1 MSFLSFQKNKNSNE
15 EILIRAQVDEIYQ
28 IEEKI
33 NLLSEQLN
41 KADTK
46 NIFMKKIEEL
56 KNYRN
61 NLIEKKMKLN
71 SVFCTEMKKINDE
84 IKSKYNLF
92 QNMENNITSLKNEL
106 ISYNTLNFQNLKLRK
121 YILSN
126 NVKMNIENSDNFF
139 LNEKEINDIILEESE
154 EINDSEIK
162 KLKRDIEINKVSENI
177 IINNYKEIN
186 SKIEQ
191 IQENLKMLKEEKNT
205 TKNELINLISCKES
219 LESIIKLN
227 INFLNIRS
235 LNKLKNNIENN
246 INKWSK
252 PSELFM
258 YELMVIEPNRAANII
273 ADQLFNIF
281 EINIENENSESKD
294 YIKNISSIFSKE
306 IIISFINTELDK
318 FISGKINSYKTINEF
333 LENLS
338 IIITSKFQ
346 YANIIIS
353 SDTLTIFLSYIFK
366 SLFYDSVINSKIKFV
381 NKDYKVLKKN
391 YKKLIPVLYSEK
403 SKLDTKYQ
411 EYKSKTE
418 IIQNQIKV
426 IQKNYKNIR
435 IKKINLTKEEQNYI
449 QICSKANIL
458 LKQRN
463 NLEKVIINYES
474 KKNEIKKESQDLTN
488 KINEEINNIDI
499 EIVQINKGMKIE
511 QNKTNEDINRYKQ
524 IIKEKYKIINEQ
536 LQVYKNKYGSNLD
549 IYNRLINSINNTI
562 KKSNSRQPLI
572 IINNNNINNSNIF
585 SYDFTSN
592 NNNNKTHQIFND
604 DINISKIDSQ
614 SIDYNNQNNSS
625 LSNNISNNNF
635 KKIKKEKI
643 INKALSNI
651 NFSKSKKIIKSF
663 NKNCTI
669 NNSTI
674 SNDYNIND
682 NKNKTF
688 YSMNISQ
695 KKVFNKNKKN
705 ENYNNISGNYTNDK
719 RYDKYCRYYNNYY
732 KKDINLNLD
741 NRIKNYNNKQKNFST
756 ITNNIYFDDNLNEK
770 KSRFFSH
777 KKNKGIF
784 KRIIYKNQSNNFLNK
799 TDLNKLNSTLQNL
812 KDIISQRSANIY
824 NEENNISNN
833 NDILIDKK
841 LFEKIK
847 PLTKIVFCFY
857 RKYNINNIYNLNN
870 KLPKYN
876 PLLEISPEILC
887 QYPYNFIPCKINLD
901 LNNKNINISHLNQE
915 EDINKINISEINST
929 IVSSKLKSII
939 EIHRDY
945 RKYKESKKFK
955 SLEDFIIIEN
965 LKNGKLNKD
974 EIEKCTKNKNFN
986 FLIVA
991 NKENIY
997 EIIICSYE
1005 EFKIWINGLAFLI
1018 KNKNNI

>member
-1 MSFLSFQKNKNSNE
+1 MNLIKKKQSFSKMSFLSFQKNKNSNE

-106 ISYNTLNFQNLKLRK
+106 ISYNTLNFKNLKLRK

-391 YKKLIPVLYSEK
+391 YKKLIPV
-403 SKLDTKYQ
+403 
-411 EYKSKTE
+411 
-418 IIQNQIKV
+418 
-426 IQKNYKNIR
+426 
-435 IKKINLTKEEQNYI
+435 
-449 QICSKANIL
+449 
-458 LKQRN
+458 
-463 NLEKVIINYES
+463 
-474 KKNEIKKESQDLTN
+474 
-488 KINEEINNIDI
+488 
-499 EIVQINKGMKIE
+499 
-511 QNKTNEDINRYKQ
+511 
-524 IIKEKYKIINEQ
+524 
-536 LQVYKNKYGSNLD
+536 
-549 IYNRLINSINNTI
+549 
-562 KKSNSRQPLI
+562 
-572 IINNNNINNSNIF
+572 
-585 SYDFTSN
+585 
-592 NNNNKTHQIFND
+592 
-604 DINISKIDSQ
+604 
-614 SIDYNNQNNSS
+614 
-625 LSNNISNNNF
+625 
-635 KKIKKEKI
+635 
-643 INKALSNI
+643 
-651 NFSKSKKIIKSF
+651 
-663 NKNCTI
+663 
-669 NNSTI
+669 
-674 SNDYNIND
+674 
-682 NKNKTF
+682 F
-688 YSMNISQ
+688 Y
-695 KKVFNKNKKN
+695 
-705 ENYNNISGNYTNDK
+705 
-719 RYDKYCRYYNNYY
+719 
-732 KKDINLNLD
+732 
-741 NRIKNYNNKQKNFST
+741 
-756 ITNNIYFDDNLNEK
+756 
-770 KSRFFSH
+770 
-777 KKNKGIF
+777 
-784 KRIIYKNQSNNFLNK
+784 
-799 TDLNKLNSTLQNL
+799 
-812 KDIISQRSANIY
+812 
-824 NEENNISNN
+824 
-833 NDILIDKK
+833 
-841 LFEKIK
+841 
-847 PLTKIVFCFY
+847 
-857 RKYNINNIYNLNN
+857 
-870 KLPKYN
+870 
-876 PLLEISPEILC
+876 
-887 QYPYNFIPCKINLD
+887 
-901 LNNKNINISHLNQE
+901 
-915 EDINKINISEINST
+915 
-929 IVSSKLKSII
+929 
-939 EIHRDY
+939 
-945 RKYKESKKFK
+945 
-955 SLEDFIIIEN
+955 
-965 LKNGKLNKD
+965 
-974 EIEKCTKNKNFN
+974 
-986 FLIVA
+986 
-991 NKENIY
+991 
-997 EIIICSYE
+997 
-1005 EFKIWINGLAFLI
+1005 
-1018 KNKNNI
+1018 

>member
-106 ISYNTLNFQNLKLRK
+106 IIYNTLNFQNIKLGK

-572 IINNNNINNSNIF
+572 IINNNN
-585 SYDFTSN
+585 
-592 NNNNKTHQIFND
+592 NNK
-604 DINISKIDSQ
+604 
-614 SIDYNNQNNSS
+614 
-625 LSNNISNNNF
+625 
-635 KKIKKEKI
+635 
-643 INKALSNI
+643 
-651 NFSKSKKIIKSF
+651 
-663 NKNCTI
+663 
-669 NNSTI
+669 
-674 SNDYNIND
+674 
-682 NKNKTF
+682 
-688 YSMNISQ
+688 
-695 KKVFNKNKKN
+695 
-705 ENYNNISGNYTNDK
+705 
-719 RYDKYCRYYNNYY
+719 
-732 KKDINLNLD
+732 
-741 NRIKNYNNKQKNFST
+741 
-756 ITNNIYFDDNLNEK
+756 
-770 KSRFFSH
+770 
-777 KKNKGIF
+777 
-784 KRIIYKNQSNNFLNK
+784 
-799 TDLNKLNSTLQNL
+799 
-812 KDIISQRSANIY
+812 
-824 NEENNISNN
+824 
-833 NDILIDKK
+833 
-841 LFEKIK
+841 
-847 PLTKIVFCFY
+847 
-857 RKYNINNIYNLNN
+857 
-870 KLPKYN
+870 
-876 PLLEISPEILC
+876 
-887 QYPYNFIPCKINLD
+887 
-901 LNNKNINISHLNQE
+901 
-915 EDINKINISEINST
+915 
-929 IVSSKLKSII
+929 
-939 EIHRDY
+939 
-945 RKYKESKKFK
+945 
-955 SLEDFIIIEN
+955 
-965 LKNGKLNKD
+965 
-974 EIEKCTKNKNFN
+974 
-986 FLIVA
+986 
-991 NKENIY
+991 
-997 EIIICSYE
+997 
-1005 EFKIWINGLAFLI
+1005 
-1018 KNKNNI
+1018 